1 MLYLAPVFICFSL
14 AQPPLVAPSEALSPA
29 EEAAGFQL
37 PKGIGATL
45 VASDPAIYKP
55 MNIAFDDRGR
65 LWVTD
70 TLEYPY
76 PAAPGTKPRDTVKIL
91 EDFDPTTGKAR
102 KITVFADGLNI
113 PIGLLPL
120 PSGKTTRALVFDIGA
135 IRLLEDTDNDGKADK
150 SSVILSGY
158 GFRDTHGMTNAFTWG
173 LDGSIHATHGFANES
188 QVKNEQGK
196 AIAMQSGHT
205 YQFKPDGSKLEV
217 WTRGQVNPFG
227 MTMDDWGH
235 LFTADCHSKP
245 VYNII
250 KGASY
255 PSFGKPHD
263 GLGFGPEMCP
273 HDHGSTGIAGC
284 CWLPEGLWKGFG
296 ETILL
301 GNVVTSRVNRDNL
314 AWTGSSPKAVEQPDL
329 VISKDLWFRPVD
341 IKLGPDGAV
350 YIADFYNK
358 IIGHYEVPL
367 THPGRDRTR
376 GRIWRI
382 APEEL
387 SKALPDLGST
397 APTERLVAALASN
410 NPAKRMLA
418 ANQLALR
425 GEHEAVRDLANSGN
439 GPGSALA
446 AWVLQRLGKLDAATV
461 LAKASHADPL
471 QRAHSMLLLG
481 ATPMAE
487 GEKILISALGD
498 PDRRVARAAAESLG
512 KSQGPT
518 VANAL
523 VSAIQAWPTDDTHGS
538 HTALVALRDCLSH
551 GQTLAHL
558 NEGKSTASKT
568 EIYCRAALGIA
579 NKDSASFLSQA
590 LTGVQ
595 GKNLSDSM
603 KGQIP
608 DMARLI
614 ARHGSKAELNKLAA
628 WIAESGADNR
638 SRAFWIRALV
648 QGCQSAG
655 TAVPADLLIQAESLV
670 KELLGSKD
678 QASRVDGVELAQT
691 TGKGKEKLLATL
703 ALANEQPDLR
713 LASLRALV
721 VLDAGGVTNLLGQL
735 LQSGDTPDNLR
746 RECGQALAKSCGP
759 IGLETASK
767 ALITLPA
774 NLQNSVAQELALTPE
789 GSEKLVSLVRQGKT
803 SARVLRERTVETRI
817 SKHNGPWKK
826 DLGELTKG
834 IPDADVGALE
844 RIRQV
849 TATIKQTTSDLEKGK
864 AVFQKQ
870 CAACHQI
877 SGQGS
882 RIGPQLDGVGIRGA
896 DRLLEDILDPSRNV
910 DQAFRT
916 TVLSLK
922 DGKVVSGLLL
932 REEGK
937 TLILADTAGKEVRID
952 GERVE
957 ERSAS
962 PLSPMPANLL
972 DQVGKED
979 LAQLIGYLLAGARK

>member
-1 MLYLAPVFICFSL
+1 MLSLGSLLVYFSL

-37 PKGIGATL
+37 PKGLKATL
-45 VASDPAIYKP
+45 VAADPAIYKP

-76 PAAPGTKPRDTVKIL
+76 PAAQGTKPRDTVKIL
-91 EDFDPTTGKAR
+91 EDFDPATGQAR
-102 KITVFADGLNI
+102 KVTVFADGLNI

-120 PSGKTTRALVFDIGA
+120 PSGKTTRALVFDIGHL
-135 IRLLEDTDNDGKADK
+135 RLLEDTDNDGKADK
-150 SSVILSGY
+150 STVILSGY

-196 AIAMQSGHT
+196 TIGMQSGHT
-205 YQFKPDGSKLEV
+205 YRFKADGTGLEV

-227 MTMDDWGH
+227 MAMDDFGH

-284 CWLPEGLWKGFG
+284 CWLPEGLWPGFQ

-329 VISKDLWFRPVD
+329 IISKDLWFRPVD

-367 THPGRDRTR
+367 THPGRDRHR

-382 APEEL
+382 APEDL
-387 SKALPDLGST
+387 AIQIPDLGAS
-397 APTERLVAALASN
+397 APLARLVEALASS
-410 NPAKRMLA
+410 NPAKRVLA

-425 GEHEAVRDLANSGN
+425 GEADAVRPLAASHQ

-446 AWVLQRLGKLDAATV
+446 AWVLQRLGKLDTGTV
-461 LAKASHADPL
+461 MAKASHADPL
-471 QRAHSMLLLG
+471 QRTHAMLLLG
-481 ATPMAE
+481 AAPTPG
-487 GEKILISALGD
+487 GEKVLQSGLGD
-498 PDRRVARAAAESLG
+498 PDRRVARAAAESLAKSSG
-512 KSQGPT
+512 KE

-523 VSAIQAWPTDDTHGS
+523 VSALHAWPPEDTHGS
-538 HTALVALRDCLSH
+538 HTALIALRDCMAREDTLS
-551 GQTLAHL
+551 QLAREKPTPQALETL
-558 NEGKSTASKT
+558 
-568 EIYCRAALGIA
+568 CRAALGIPS
-579 NKDSASFLSQA
+579 KDSAAFLAGA
-590 LTGVQ
+590 LVSSQ
-595 GKNLSDSM
+595 GKQPSPAMAAL
-603 KGQIP
+603 IP
-608 DMARLI
+608 EMARLV
-614 ARHGSKAELNKLAA
+614 ARHGSEGELEQLTA
-628 WIAESGADNR
+628 WIGGSPAGNR
-638 SRAFWIRALV
+638 EKAGWIKALA
-648 QGCQSAG
+648 QGCQSSAKP
-655 TAVPADLLIQAESLV
+655 VPASLLNQAESMVRDLLV
-670 KELLGSKD
+670 SKD
-678 QASRVDGVELAQT
+678 MPARLDGVELAQA
-691 TGKGKEKLLATL
+691 TGKAKDRLVA
-703 ALANEQPDLR
+703 ALSTAGEAGELR
-713 LASLRALV
+713 LASLRALLA
-721 VLDAGGVTNLLGQL
+721 LDAGGVTGLLGQL
-735 LQSGDTPDNLR
+735 LQSGETPDALR

-759 IGLETASK
+759 VGLETAAK
-767 ALITLPA
+767 ALGTLPA

-789 GSEKLVSLVRQGKT
+789 GSEKLVGLVRQGKT
-803 SARVLRERTVETRI
+803 SARVLRERTVETRLA
-817 SKHNGPWKK
+817 KHNGPWKK
-826 DLGELTKG
+826 DLADLTKG
-834 IPDADVGALE
+834 IPDADAGALE

-849 TATIKQTTSDLEKGK
+849 TATFKTATLDTEKGK

-870 CAACHQI
+870 CATCHQI
-877 SGQGS
+877 SGQGA

-896 DRLLEDILDPSRNV
+896 ERLLEDILDPSRNV

-937 TLILADTAGKEVRID
+937 TLILADANGKEVRVD
-952 GERVE
+952 SDQVE

-962 PLSPMPANLL
+962 PLSPMPANIL

-979 LAQLIGYLLAGARK
+979 LAQLIGFLLAGARR

>member
-1 MLYLAPVFICFSL
+1 MVSLASIFACISL

-37 PKGIGATL
+37 PKGLKASL
-45 VASDPAIYKP
+45 VAADPVIYKP

-76 PAAPGTKPRDTVKIL
+76 PAAEGKKPRDTVKIL
-91 EDFDPTTGKAR
+91 EDFDPVTGQAR
-102 KITVFADGLNI
+102 KVTVFADGLNI

-120 PSGKTTRALVFDIGA
+120 PSGKTTKALVFDIGHL
-135 IRLLEDTDNDGKADK
+135 RLLEDTDNDGKADK
-150 SSVILSGY
+150 STVILSGY

-173 LDGSIHATHGFANES
+173 FDGTIHATHGFANES

-196 AIAMQSGHT
+196 TIGMQSGHT
-205 YQFKPDGSKLEV
+205 YRFNADGTGLEV

-227 MTMDDWGH
+227 MAMDDFGH
-235 LFTADCHSKP
+235 IFTADCHSKP

-250 KGASY
+250 RGASY

-284 CWLPEGLWKGFG
+284 CWLPEGFWPGFK

-301 GNVVTSRVNRDNL
+301 GNVVTSRVNRDDV
-314 AWTGSSPKAVEQPDL
+314 AWTGASPKAVEQPDL

-341 IKLGPDGAV
+341 IKLGPDGGV

-367 THPGRDRTR
+367 THPGRDRHR

-382 APEEL
+382 APENLAAVLPNLGPEATVDSL
-387 SKALPDLGST
+387 VKALQST
-397 APTERLVAALASN
+397 
-410 NPAKRMLA
+410 NPALRILA
-418 ANQLALR
+418 ANQLVTR
-425 GEHEAVRDLANSGN
+425 GEADAVRSLATAGK
-439 GPGSALA
+439 GAGSIAA
-446 AWVLQRLGKLDAATV
+446 AWVLQRLGKLDVSTV
-461 LAKASHADPL
+461 VAKASDSDPQ
-471 QRAHSMLLLG
+471 QRAHAMRLLG
-481 ATPMAE
+481 ANTAPDA
-487 GEKILISALGD
+487 EKILISALGD
-498 PDRRVARAAAESLG
+498 PDRRVARSAAESLA
-512 KSQGPT
+512 KFTGPAAANSL
-518 VANAL
+518 VA
-523 VSAIQAWPTDDTHGS
+523 AIHSWPKEDLHGS
-538 HTALVALRDCLSH
+538 HTALISLRDCLASGDTLTKVSEQKPS
-551 GQTLAHL
+551 GQALETL
-558 NEGKSTASKT
+558 
-568 EIYCRAALGIA
+568 CRASLGVGNA
-579 NKDSASFLSQA
+579 SSATFLSGA
-590 LTGVQ
+590 LAINQ
-595 GKNLSDSM
+595 GKPVSPGMASLV
-603 KGQIP
+603 P
-608 DMARLI
+608 EMARQV
-614 ARHGSKAELNKLAA
+614 ARHGSGKDLEQVTA
-628 WIAESGADNR
+628 WIEKSGAGDR
-638 SRAFWIRALV
+638 ERAGWIKALA

-655 TAVPADLLIQAESLV
+655 KPVPVSLLELANSLV
-670 KELLGSKD
+670 NQML
-678 QASRVDGVELAQT
+678 ASTNQPTRVDGVELAQS
-691 TGKGKEKLLATL
+691 TGKGKEKLRD
-703 ALANEQPDLR
+703 ALASTKESPDLR
-713 LASLRALV
+713 LACLRALV
-721 VLDAGGVTNLLGQL
+721 ALDAGGVTNMLGQL
-735 LQSGDTPDNLR
+735 LQNGETPEAIR

-759 IGLETASK
+759 VGLETASTV
-767 ALITLPA
+767 LNTLPA

-789 GSEKLVSLVRQGKT
+789 GSQKLVGLVRQGKT
-803 SARVLRERTVETRI
+803 SARVLRDRTVETRLA
-817 SKHNGPWKK
+817 KHNGTWKK
-826 DLGELTKG
+826 DIPDLVKG
-834 IPDADVGALE
+834 IPDADAGALD

-849 TATIKQTTSDLEKGK
+849 TATLKTTSINNEKGK

-870 CAACHQI
+870 CAACHQLA
-877 SGQGS
+877 GQGA

-896 DRLLEDILDPSRNV
+896 ERLLEDILDPSRNV

-937 TLILADTAGKEVRID
+937 TLVLADATGKEVRVD
-952 GERVE
+952 GDQVE

-979 LAQLIGYLLAGARK
+979 LAQLIGFLLAGARK